1 MENPSLDEK
10 FTVGA
15 SASEPSHGIR
25 LLPSVGE
32 YPIYDEAIYRVLL
45 LDARR
50 NGLFSRAVRMAA
62 PGATVLE
69 IGCGPDLLWSL
80 AAADAGAS
88 RVYAVEV
95 IPDSA
100 RLAERAARARGD
112 GRVQVI
118 AGDSTTVALPERA
131 GLCIAEIVGC
141 IGGAEGIA
149 AVLADARQRLL
160 APSAAVIPAAVRTM
174 AGVIGLV
181 DMAGGDVA
189 MPAGMTPYAEAVFR
203 QAGGPFDLRLYVE
216 GASPDALLSTAAA
229 FEALDLDQQSYD
241 QGGSMRLE
249 ITRPGS
255 ADGLLAWIELEV
267 SRGDEVLDSLAEETN
282 WLPVYIPFTRQ
293 DPLDVSP
300 GDVLSLDVTVR
311 TAADGIHPEYF
322 FSGHLTRAGSVVGVS
337 AESRYSGGAF
347 RSTAV
352 HRMLFSGHPGVG

>member
-1 MENPSLDEK
+1 MNEK
-10 FTVGA
+10 FTVLA
-15 SASEPSHGIR
+15 RASEPSHGIR

-32 YPIYDEAIYRVLL
+32 YPIYDEAIYRVLR
-45 LDARR
+45 LDERR
-50 NGLFSRAVRMAA
+50 NGLFGRAVGIAA

-80 AAADAGAS
+80 AAADAAAS

-95 IPDSA
+95 ILDSA
-100 RLAERAARARGD
+100 RQAERAARARGD
-112 GRVQVI
+112 RRVQVI
-118 AGDSTTVALPERA
+118 VGDSTAVSLPERA

-149 AVLADARQRLL
+149 AVLADAHRRHL
-160 APSAAVIPAAVRTM
+160 APSAAIIPAAVRTM

-181 DMAGGDVA
+181 DLAGGDVA
-189 MPAGMTPYAEAVFR
+189 MPAGMVPYAEAVFQ

-216 GASPDALLSTAAA
+216 GASPDALLSTAGA
-229 FEALDLDQQSYD
+229 FEALDLDQQSYH
-241 QGGSMRLE
+241 QGGSLQLK
-249 ITRPGS
+249 ITRPGL

-267 SRGDEVLDSLAEETN
+267 SRDDEVLDSLVEDTN

-293 DPLDVSP
+293 DPLYVRP

-322 FSGHLTRAGSVVGVS
+322 FSGHLTQADSAVGVS

-347 RSTAV
+347 QSTAV
-352 HRMLFSGHPGVG
+352 HRMLFSRHPAAG